1 MTFFVPFSFWILT
14 LLMHTRITCPAMTS
28 GKSPAGG
35 SSPQPTPSTSTG
47 SPAAT
52 PAAPPSPPASV
63 GARHGGPEPEATL
76 LEVESASQEAGDTP
90 QDEATPSIA
99 AGGEPAA
106 MATPG
111 AMAEPPSTGPAAEE
125 AVATVEAVTVEVT
138 EAPSSDPQPTQEDV
152 PEVVYGRRLLPKPVK
167 VPLSHLMVKA
177 QQVMEEMEAGLRQ
190 EWEELEAERHRLAD
204 WEHCL
209 GESIEVVTSCNAEE
223 RAQLEQERDVL
234 HEKMRSTLDREAA
247 VAQREKAVIL
257 QEKAAIERELAVEEK
272 AKAAHDVINHAR
284 AAAKL
289 IEEQRAIL

>member
-1 MTFFVPFSFWILT
+1 VT
-14 LLMHTRITCPAMTS
+14 AE
-28 GKSPAGG
+28 A
-35 SSPQPTPSTSTG
+35 
-47 SPAAT
+47 
-52 PAAPPSPPASV
+52 AAP
-63 GARHGGPEPEATL
+63 
-76 LEVESASQEAGDTP
+76 EV
-90 QDEATPSIA
+90 
-99 AGGEPAA
+99 
-106 MATPG
+106 
-111 AMAEPPSTGPAAEE
+111 AE
-125 AVATVEAVTVEVT
+125 VL
-138 EAPSSDPQPTQEDV
+138 SSDPQPVRVEE
-152 PEVVYGRRLLPKPVK
+152 PEVVHGRRLHPKPVK
-167 VPLSHLMVKA
+167 VPLYRLMAKGQWA
-177 QQVMEEMEAGLRQ
+177 MEEIEEGFRQ